1 MELKFRIALLFFWV
15 TQIHLVA
22 QNNKKTTEEITAK
35 NESYLLTDVSF
46 INDAVF
52 MGRRDS
58 ISAPYL
64 FPSVGYYDKS
74 GFYVDLSASYLTRT
88 SENRIDLIL
97 GSLGYIFEDK
107 NLRGGISGTAYFFN
121 EDSYNVKSEIV
132 GDLSGFLSYDFDA
145 IQTSIYAS
153 TFFNNA
159 ESADVF
165 VGIMLDRTFYTNN
178 NTFLINPTATIN
190 IGSQYFYQEYY
201 SSSRLGNRKGKG
213 QGAEAN
219 LVATNIEIKEASKF
233 KILSLEF
240 SMPLQYYYKSY
251 VFSFTPVL
259 AVPQSPSTI
268 TTTDSIITEDL
279 KNVFYFSVGI
289 GYWFTTKKK
298 KFLK

>member
-121 EDSYNVKSEIV
+121 EDSYNVK
-132 GDLSGFLSYDFDA
+132 
-145 IQTSIYAS
+145 
-153 TFFNNA
+153 
-159 ESADVF
+159 
-165 VGIMLDRTFYTNN
+165 
-178 NTFLINPTATIN
+178 
-190 IGSQYFYQEYY
+190 
-201 SSSRLGNRKGKG
+201 
-213 QGAEAN
+213 
-219 LVATNIEIKEASKF
+219 
-233 KILSLEF
+233 
-240 SMPLQYYYKSY
+240 
-251 VFSFTPVL
+251 
-259 AVPQSPSTI
+259 
-268 TTTDSIITEDL
+268 
-279 KNVFYFSVGI
+279 
-289 GYWFTTKKK
+289 
-298 KFLK
+298 